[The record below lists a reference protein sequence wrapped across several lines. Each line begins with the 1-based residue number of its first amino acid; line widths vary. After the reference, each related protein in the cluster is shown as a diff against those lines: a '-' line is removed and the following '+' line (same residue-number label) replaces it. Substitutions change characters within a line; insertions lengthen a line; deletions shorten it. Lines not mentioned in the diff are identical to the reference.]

1 MLEPILAF
9 VALGSNLGDSRSLLF
24 QAIERLQK
32 LTDQPLVVSNII
44 ETEPVDC
51 PPGTPPFLNAVAAL
65 RPRVGETPETL
76 LTHLQEIENE
86 LGRRRSGVRNEAR
99 TVDLD
104 LIAFGSETRETP
116 RLILPHPRAHL
127 RRFVLE
133 PMAQLAPGFI
143 LPGQQATILE
153 LLNSLSG

>member
-1 MLEPILAF
+1 MPEPILAF

-32 LTDQPLVVSNII
+32 LTEHPLVVSNII

-127 RRFVLE
+127 
-133 PMAQLAPGFI
+133 
-143 LPGQQATILE
+143 
-153 LLNSLSG
+153 